1 VTDLDTTTATLD
13 PALRAQVLDSIVAL
27 LPRVLKREM
36 TDASEHSTLMED
48 LGMSS
53 TTALEL
59 VLELEESLERE
70 ISVEDLGRED
80 FDTVGSLANY
90 IAGNLLPEE

>member
-1 VTDLDTTTATLD
+1 VTDTATLD

-27 LPRVLKREM
+27 LPRVLKRDM
-36 TDASEHSTLMED
+36 PDASEHSTLMED

-90 IAGNLLPEE
+90 VAGNLLPED

>member
-1 VTDLDTTTATLD
+1 MTDVDTTTAPFD
-13 PALRAQVLDSIVAL
+13 PALREEVVEKICGL
-27 LPRVLKREM
+27 LPRVLKREV
-36 TDASEHSTLMED
+36 TEASEHSTLMED

-90 IAGNLLPEE
+90 VAGNLLPEE

>member
-1 VTDLDTTTATLD
+1 VTDTATLD
-13 PALRAQVLDSIVAL
+13 PALRAQVLDNIVAL

-36 TDASEHSTLMED
+36 TDADENSTLMED

-90 IAGNLLPEE
+90 VAGNLLPED

>member
-1 VTDLDTTTATLD
+1 VTDVDTTTATLD
-13 PALRAQVLDSIVAL
+13 PALRAQVLDNIVAL

-36 TDASEHSTLMED
+36 PDANEQSTLMED

-90 IAGNLLPEE
+90 VAGNLLEED

>member
-1 VTDLDTTTATLD
+1 MTDVETAPFD
-13 PALRAQVLDSIVAL
+13 PALREQVVESICAL
-27 LPRVLKREM
+27 LPRVLKREVA
-36 TDASEHSTLMED
+36 DASQDSTLMDD

-59 VLELEESLERE
+59 VLELEELLERE

-80 FDTVGSLANY
+80 FDTVGSLADY
-90 IAGNLLPEE
+90 VAGNLLPEE